1 MFTRK
6 RRMRA
11 CVVVERQEKHLYCRI
26 ENDDDDVDDDVHY
39 VGTFENKNHK
49 KLHEE
54 RTTKMKVCACIR
66 ADLRIFDPMLPFLF
80 HVTT

>member
-26 ENDDDDVDDDVHY
+26 ENDDDDDDDDVHS
-39 VGTFENKNHK
+39 VGTFENKITKRKVK
-49 KLHEE
+49 K
-54 RTTKMKVCACIR
+54 KA
-66 ADLRIFDPMLPFLF
+66 P
-80 HVTT
+80 

>member
-26 ENDDDDVDDDVHY
+26 ENDDDDDDDDVHS
-39 VGTFENKNHK
+39 VGTFENKITK
-49 KLHEE
+49 KN
-54 RTTKMKVCACIR
+54 A
-66 ADLRIFDPMLPFLF
+66 
-80 HVTT
+80 